1 MKTKLSGSAL
11 AIVIC
16 AVAAICTTTGI
27 TLAYLFARTPQVNN
41 SFEPVFVSCEVEES
55 FDGTTKSDVKVKNT
69 GDISA
74 YIRAT
79 LVVMWTANDGSV
91 NSSAPAEGVDY
102 TISLGSSNWVK
113 GSDGFYYYIHSVA
126 ANDATAVLI
135 NSITTTADAPDGYSL
150 SVHIAATAIQA
161 SPARAVEEA
170 WGVTVHSN
178 GNITPP

>member
-1 MKTKLSGSAL
+1 MKIKLSGNAL
-11 AIVIC
+11 VILIC
-16 AVAAICTTTGI
+16 AAAAICATTGI
-27 TLAYLFARTPQVNN
+27 TLAYLFARTPQINN
-41 SFEPVFVSCEVEES
+41 SFEAVFVSCDVEES
-55 FDGTTKSDVKVKNT
+55 FDGSTKSDVKVRNT

-79 LVVMWTANDGSV
+79 FVVVWTAEDGSI
-91 NSSAPAEGVDY
+91 NSSAPVEGVDY

-126 ANDATAVLI
+126 SNDATAVFI
-135 NSITTTADAPDGYSL
+135 NSISPSAEAPDGYSL

-161 SPARAVEEA
+161 APARAVEEA
-170 WGVTVHSN
+170 WGVTVHNN